1 MEYIKL
7 NELCEINIGK
17 TPSRSNSDYW
27 GIGNKWLSIADLK
40 SKYVSEAKEE
50 ITDLA
55 VEEAKMRVVPKNTVV
70 MSFKLSIGK
79 LAILQEDMYTNEA
92 IANFRIKNKEL
103 ITPEYLYYALKT
115 LNFDNSTDRAVMGAT
130 LNKSKLND
138 IKIPYCK
145 IDIQKKIVE
154 VLDKSQ
160 SLIDKKKEQI
170 DLLDDLVKSRFVEMF
185 GYLTKNKNKYN
196 SKKIGILCEEILGG
210 GTPSKSHPEYYGGEI
225 PWVTPKDMKCKEIN
239 KAQIYINENGIK
251 NSSAKIIKK
260 NSVLMVIR
268 SGILKKTLPIA
279 INRVEVAIN
288 QDMKAFILGNSV
300 NIQYFYFAIKN
311 IERELLS
318 NVRGVTADNIEF
330 SIIKNYE
337 LPIPPIELQNEF
349 AEFVTQTDSIRSKM
363 EASLSELED
372 NFNSLI
378 QKALKGEL
386 FN

>member
-372 NFNSLI
+372 NFNSLM

>member
-55 VEEAKMRVVPKNTVV
+55 VDEAKMRVVPKNTVV

-170 DLLDDLVKSRFVEMF
+170 DLLDELVKSRFIEMF
-185 GYLTKNKNKYN
+185 GDPVLNTKEWEVKKVIDVCECMVPGRDKPKSFTGDIPWITIDDLKINRVTYKSKSCLGLTDDEIKEVKR
-196 SKKIGILCEEILGG
+196 KKIPKGSVLMSCVGNLGICSIA
-210 GTPSKSHPEYYGGEI
+210 GE
-225 PWVTPKDMKCKEIN
+225 DMIINQQLHSFQCKEIN
-239 KAQIYINENGIK
+239 NYFLMYYLGFRKDYMESKASSTTVLYMNK
-251 NSSAKIIKK
+251 TVCNSIP
-260 NSVLMVIR
+260 VY
-268 SGILKKTLPIA
+268 LPP
-279 INRVEVAIN
+279 
-288 QDMKAFILGNSV
+288 M
-300 NIQYFYFAIKN
+300 
-311 IERELLS
+311 
-318 NVRGVTADNIEF
+318 
-330 SIIKNYE
+330 
-337 LPIPPIELQNEF
+337 ELQNEF
-349 AEFVTQTDSIRSKM
+349 AEFITKTDSIRSKM

-372 NFNSLI
+372 NFNSLM
-378 QKALKGEL
+378 QKAFKGEL
-386 FN
+386 F